1 MNETL
6 MAIVNSYARGYH
18 HAMTLF
24 PMQQGDSFY
33 KDGYVLGLKDYGDQ
47 YQWDA
52 ILGNTEDV
60 AF

>member
-1 MNETL
+1 MNETM

-18 HAMTLF
+18 HAMILL

-33 KDGYVLGLKDYGDQ
+33 KDGYLLGLKDYGDQ

-52 ILGNTEDV
+52 IAESRSE
-60 AF
+60 ASF